1 MLQSIKTSNM
11 ELTEEREKFAGKAQN
26 LNWGDLAKMKIP
38 TFSAQKVVLFD
49 YVVLGSIFGCTKKG
63 EHL

>member
-1 MLQSIKTSNM
+1 M

-49 YVVLGSIFGCTKKG
+49 YVVLGSIFGCTKKD